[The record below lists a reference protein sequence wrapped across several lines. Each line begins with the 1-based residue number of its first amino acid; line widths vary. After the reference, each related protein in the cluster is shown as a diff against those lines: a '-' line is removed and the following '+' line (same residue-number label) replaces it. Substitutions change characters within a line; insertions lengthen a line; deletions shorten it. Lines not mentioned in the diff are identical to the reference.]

1 MHDID
6 DSVVPGSVY
15 LVDVQAKTT
24 VVHAEND
31 SAIVLSP
38 TPSNDINDPLN
49 WSRGRKLLQIV
60 CVMIY
65 TSAIGIGT
73 TVLYSILQ
81 PISNDTGIPLAT
93 LNAGT
98 GYMFLFLGWGA
109 LINQP
114 LALTFGK
121 RGIYLI
127 SVLGN
132 TAMCLLTPY
141 IKTEGQW
148 IASKIVQGYL
158 CTPVESL
165 CEVSIADVFFAHERG
180 TYIGIYTLFLFGSNY
195 FAPLIAGFIYDGQGW
210 HWVMY
215 WAAIINFG
223 SLIVLFFFMEETN
236 FVRNTSEATEAV
248 HLSTKPDAE
257 KDDKESTISS
267 PVSSGDLT
275 GIPKTYAQR
284 LALFGGRYASNKLL
298 FTMTYRPII
307 LLRFPVIFWAGFQ
320 YGTCLVWYNVLNA
333 TCSLILSEAPYNF
346 RASFVG
352 LTYLGPLIGMLLGTF
367 YSGWVGDRFA
377 VRYARRTHGIREPEH
392 RLWLMVV
399 SLLLCPASLI
409 LWGVGASKGINW
421 VGLVFGMGII
431 SCSTGIGSSL
441 SIGYAL
447 DSYKDLGGEVM
458 MAVILV
464 RNTLSFAIGYGITP
478 WLHMGYQNTFISAGF
493 VGLAITMTFLIV
505 IKWGKS
511 WRIASRKRYWGY
523 VADGTLGH

>member
-1 MHDID
+1 MSFRCRRYCIFHLEGLPASLYIMHDID

-15 LVDVQAKTT
+15 LVDVQEKTT
-24 VVHAEND
+24 VVHAGND

-38 TPSNDINDPLN
+38 TPSSDINDPLN

-73 TVLYSILQ
+73 TMLYSILQ

-98 GYMFLFLGWGA
+98 GYILGWGA

-132 TAMCLLTPY
+132 TAICLLTPY

-165 CEVSIADVFFAHERG
+165 CEVSIADTFFAHERG
-180 TYIGIYTLFLFGSNY
+180 TYIGIYTLFLFGSV
-195 FAPLIAGFIYDGQGW
+195 FSFIYDGQGW

-248 HLSTKPDAE
+248 RFSTKPGAE
-257 KDDKESTISS
+257 KDDKESTTSS
-267 PVSSGDLT
+267 PVPSGDLT
-275 GIPKTYAQR
+275 GIPKTYSQR

-298 FTMTYRPII
+298 LTMTYRPVI

-333 TCSLILSEAPYNF
+333 TCSLILSEQPYNF

-352 LTYLGPLIGMLLGTF
+352 LTYLGPLIGMFLGTF

-377 VRYARRTHGIREPEH
+377 VRYARRTRGIREPEH

-409 LWGVGASKGINW
+409 LWGVGASKGISW

-431 SCSTGIGSSL
+431 SCSTDMS
-441 SIGYAL
+441 
-447 DSYKDLGGEVM
+447 GEVM

-478 WLHMGYQNTFISAGF
+478 WLYMGYQNTFISAGF

>member
-1 MHDID
+1 MQVRCRQYCIFHLEGLPASLYIMHDID

-15 LVDVQAKTT
+15 LVDVQEKTT
-24 VVHAEND
+24 VVHAGNN

-38 TPSNDINDPLN
+38 TPSSDINDPLN
-49 WSRGRKLLQIV
+49 WSRGRKLFADH
-60 CVMIY
+60 

-73 TVLYSILQ
+73 TMLYSILQ

-98 GYMFLFLGWGA
+98 GYNDVGILVLGWGA
-109 LINQP
+109 LINLP

-132 TAMCLLTPY
+132 TAICLLTPY

-165 CEVSIADVFFAHERG
+165 CEVSIAD
-180 TYIGIYTLFLFGSNY
+180 T
-195 FAPLIAGFIYDGQGW
+195 FIYDGQGW

-223 SLIVLFFFMEETN
+223 SLITN

-248 HLSTKPDAE
+248 HFSAKPGAE
-257 KDDKESTISS
+257 KDDKKLTTSS
-267 PVSSGDLT
+267 PVPSGDLT
-275 GIPKTYAQR
+275 GIPKTYSQR

-298 FTMTYRPII
+298 LTMTYRPVI

-333 TCSLILSEAPYNF
+333 TCSLILSEQPYNF
-346 RASFVG
+346 RANFVG

-367 YSGWVGDRFA
+367 YSGVGG
-377 VRYARRTHGIREPEH
+377 YARRTRGIREPEH

-409 LWGVGASKGINW
+409 LWGVGASKGISW

-431 SCSTGIGSSL
+431 SCSTSIGSSL
-441 SIGYAL
+441 SINYAL
-447 DSYKDLGGEVM
+447 DSYKDMSGEVM

-464 RNTLSFAIGYGITP
+464 RNTLSFAIVSRDIYFA
-478 WLHMGYQNTFISAGF
+478 LTF
-493 VGLAITMTFLIV
+493 
-505 IKWGKS
+505 
-511 WRIASRKRYWGY
+511 
-523 VADGTLGH
+523 

>member
-1 MHDID
+1 MQDID
-6 DSVVPGSVY
+6 DSVIPGSVY
-15 LVDVQAKTT
+15 LVDVQEKSA
-24 VVHAEND
+24 VVHAGKG

-38 TPSNDINDPLN
+38 TPSNDVNDPLN
-49 WSRGRKLLQIV
+49 WSRRRKMIQMI

-81 PISNDTGIPLAT
+81 PIADDTGIPLST

-121 RGIYLI
+121 RGIYLL

-132 TAMCLLTPY
+132 TAMCLWTPY

-148 IASKIVQGYL
+148 IASKIIQGYL

-180 TYIGIYTLFLFGSNY
+180 TYIGVYTLFLFGSNY

-236 FVRNTSEATEAV
+236 FVRTNSEAAEAV
-248 HLSTKPDAE
+248 DFNSSEE
-257 KDDKESTISS
+257 KDDKSS
-267 PVSSGDLT
+267 SASPSPGELVGT
-275 GIPKTYAQR
+275 PKSFLQR
-284 LALFGGRYASNKLL
+284 LALFNGRYASNKML
-298 FTMTYRPII
+298 FTMAYRPVV

-333 TCSLILSEAPYNF
+333 TCSLILSNPPYNF

-352 LTYLGPLIGMLLGTF
+352 LSYVGPLIGMLLGTF

-377 VRYARRTHGIREPEH
+377 VQYARRSRGYREPEH

-421 VGLVFGMGII
+421 SGLVFGMGII

-447 DSYKDLGGEVM
+447 DSYKDLSGEVM

-478 WLHMGYQNTFISAGF
+478 WLYMGYQNTFISAAF

-511 WRIASRKRYWGY
+511 WRIASRKRYWAY
-523 VADGTLGH
+523 VASSGFKH